1 MIWSPQFPG
10 PALQFKEAELAA
22 VLAPLVGRLREG
34 GVLVVE
40 RSTRSPEPG
49 WPAGLRRFEQ
59 KRHGETTVWFAETD
73 VTSPASPGAPD

>member
-1 MIWSPQFPG
+1 M
-10 PALQFKEAELAA
+10 
-22 VLAPLVGRLREG
+22 
-34 GVLVVE
+34 LVVE

-73 VTSPASPGAPD
+73 VTSSGSPGAPD